1 MKSVNSAKS
10 TSVSI
15 EAAHMK
21 QTTTTLRRERVASVA
36 TAVPINPITAEF
48 IRHSLLSI
56 PKQIEL
62 NITRTAY
69 SPLVYEYKDYAVG
82 IVDPEGRLISESGGG
97 IPLFVADALG
107 VGVRDGLLIHGRNGI
122 KPGDVLI
129 SNHSGTMGQHLN
141 NVIMYTPVFMGDG
154 ELVAFMAIIVHW
166 LDIGGWAVGSAA
178 PTGTTDIFQEG
189 IQFRSI
195 KLWSEGK
202 RVEDVYRIIELN
214 SRFPRMLL
222 GDIES
227 QLSGCLLGRDLI
239 RGLVE
244 KYSLATF
251 RGTVDL
257 IWRRSEAAAREAIAA
272 IPDGVYEASSF
283 LDDDGCDF
291 GKPVAI
297 KVIVRVAGDEMTV
310 DFSGVADQVRGSINS
325 GRFGGA
331 TTAARI
337 AFKFLCAP
345 YEPSNDGSYRPLHVE
360 IPDGKFLSASD
371 RAAMS
376 MYSPPLPTVIDTILK
391 AMVPAMPHHVAGG
404 HHANFG
410 AHIFEGRHP
419 ASGEQYLAITGNHG
433 GWGASA
439 GHDGPGPYKTMSHG
453 DTLDVPIEALEQLYP
468 LRFERY
474 EFRPDSGG
482 AGEYR
487 GGVGLEKIL
496 KTLAPTTI
504 QLNFDRSGCAPWGVL
519 GGKDAAV
526 PETYIER
533 PDAPPQAIMKGNLP
547 LRVGDV
553 LRVLSSGGGGYGD
566 AFKRDPE
573 RVARDVHRGY
583 ITADS
588 ARADYGVVLDRA
600 GGVDASAT
608 KLMRAGRAK
617 SRA

>member
-1 MKSVNSAKS
+1 MNQAESLPRDHAASAANA
-10 TSVSI
+10 TS
-15 EAAHMK
+15 
-21 QTTTTLRRERVASVA
+21 
-36 TAVPINPITAEF
+36 INPITAEF

-107 VGVRDGLLIHGRNGI
+107 VGVRDGLLIHGREGI

-129 SNHSGTMGQHLN
+129 SNHSGTLGQHLN
-141 NVIMYTPVFMGDG
+141 NVIMYTPIFMDDG
-154 ELVAFMAIIVHW
+154 QLAGFMAIIMHW

-178 PTGTTDIFQEG
+178 PIGTTSIFQEG

-202 RVEDVYRIIELN
+202 RVEDVYRIIESN

-227 QLSGCLLGRDLI
+227 QLAGCLLGRDMI
-239 RGLVE
+239 RELVE
-244 KYSLATF
+244 KHTLNTF
-251 RGTVDL
+251 RSAIDL
-257 IWRRSEAAAREAIAA
+257 IWSRSEAAAREAITA

-283 LDDDGCDF
+283 LDDDGHDF
-291 GKPVAI
+291 GKPVEI
-297 KVIVRVAGDEMTV
+297 KVIVRVSGDEMTV
-310 DFSGVADQVRGSINS
+310 DFSGVADQVTGSINS

-345 YEPSNDGSYRPLHVE
+345 HEPSNDGSYRPLHVD
-360 IPDGKFLSASD
+360 IPDGKFLSANGQ
-371 RAAMS
+371 AAMS
-376 MYSPPLPTVIDTILK
+376 MYSPPLPTVIDTILR

-410 AHIFEGRHP
+410 AHVFEGRHP
-419 ASGEQYLAITGNHG
+419 ETGELYLAITGNHG

-468 LRFERY
+468 LRFEHY
-474 EFRPDSGG
+474 EVRPDSGG

-487 GGVGLEKIL
+487 GGVGLEKLIR
-496 KTLAPTTI
+496 TLAPTSV
-504 QLNFDRSGCAPWGVL
+504 QLNFERSGCAPWGIL

-526 PETYIER
+526 PETYVEWQGAER
-533 PDAPPQAIMKGNLP
+533 QSVMKANLDLRAGDA
-547 LRVGDV
+547 

-566 AFKRDPE
+566 PLKRDLE
-573 RVARDVHRGY
+573 RVARDVRQGY
-583 ITADS
+583 VSVDS
-588 ARADYGVVLDRA
+588 AREDYGVVIDAA
-600 GGVDASAT
+600 GSVDLTASQM
-608 KLMRAGRAK
+608 LRL
-617 SRA
+617 SRLGHQPWVVC

>member
-1 MKSVNSAKS
+1 MTLSQTLQRDTAPRS
-10 TSVSI
+10 TP
-15 EAAHMK
+15 
-21 QTTTTLRRERVASVA
+21 AS
-36 TAVPINPITAEF
+36 PINPITAEF

-107 VGVRDGLLIHGRNGI
+107 VGVRDGLLIHGRDGI

-129 SNHSGTMGQHLN
+129 SNHAGTMGQHLN
-141 NVIMYTPVFMGDG
+141 NVIMYTPIFLENG
-154 ELVAFMAIIVHW
+154 ELAAFMAIIVHW

-178 PTGTTDIFQEG
+178 AIGTTDIFQEG
-189 IQFRSI
+189 IQFRSV

-202 RVEDVYRIIELN
+202 RVEDIYRIIELN

-227 QLSGCLLGRDLI
+227 QLAGCLLGRDLI
-239 RGLVE
+239 RDLIG
-244 KYSLATF
+244 KYSLENF
-251 RGTVDL
+251 RGAIDL
-257 IWRRSEAAAREAIAA
+257 MWRRSEAAAREAIAA

-283 LDDDGCDF
+283 LDDDGHDF
-291 GKPVAI
+291 SKPVAI
-297 KVIVRVAGDEMTV
+297 NVIVRVAGDEMTV

-345 YEPSNDGSYRPLHVE
+345 HEPSNDGSYRPLHVE
-360 IPDGKFLSASD
+360 IPDGKFLSASGQ
-371 RAAMS
+371 AAMS
-376 MYSPPLPTVIDTILK
+376 MYSPPLPTVIDTILR
-391 AMVPAMPHHVAGG
+391 AMVPAMPLHVAGG

-419 ASGEQYLAITGNHG
+419 ATGELYLAITGNHG

-453 DTLDVPIEALEQLYP
+453 DTLDVPVEALEALYP
-468 LRFERY
+468 LRFEHY
-474 EFRPDSGG
+474 EIRPDSGG
-482 AGEYR
+482 AGEFR
-487 GGVGLEKIL
+487 GGGGLEKVL
-496 KTLAPTTI
+496 KILAPTTA
-504 QLNFDRSGCAPWGVL
+504 QLNFERSGCAPWGVM

-526 PETYIER
+526 PETFVER
-533 PDAPPQAIMKGNLP
+533 TDAPPQSVMKANVPMGS
-547 LRVGDV
+547 GDM

-566 AFKRDPE
+566 PLKRDPD
-573 RVARDVHRGY
+573 RVARDVRHGY
-583 ITADS
+583 VTIEA
-588 ARADYGVVLDRA
+588 ARRDYGVVIDAA
-600 GGVDASAT
+600 GLVQADATTALRVS
-608 KLMRAGRAK
+608 LGAK
-617 SRA
+617 TA